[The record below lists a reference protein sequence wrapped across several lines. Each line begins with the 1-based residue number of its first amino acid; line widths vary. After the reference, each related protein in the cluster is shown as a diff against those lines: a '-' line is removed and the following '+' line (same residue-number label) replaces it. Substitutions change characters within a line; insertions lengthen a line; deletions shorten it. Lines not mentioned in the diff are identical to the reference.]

1 MGNTHTT
8 LSAKNFDPSRMPV
21 AVSADG
27 KTLLAENA
35 VIFNVGVRE
44 IGAFPANAVVALTLS
59 VPGYRDQVYHTATAG
74 LVTQS
79 MLQKGFTF
87 ALDKACMETSS
98 LHVRVMSGA
107 QCVAERAIPVK
118 SLKYSGQKLFN
129 DPIPLRI
136 HAVVRAGARIA
147 RGGNPIAVTV
157 SRVIRTGADIAA
169 IGHAVSVTVHVVV
182 RAGAGI
188 TTVRYPIPIGVEGVV
203 GAGHPGPIA
212 AADRRDDPVR

>member
-59 VPGYRDQVYHTATAG
+59 VPGYRDQVCHTATAG
-74 LVTQS
+74 LVTRS

-87 ALDKACMETSS
+87 ALDKACLETST

-118 SLKYSGQKLFN
+118 SLKYSGQKFFNETISFGMLQGKAKNHTAVPVVKVAFELLSSGDGKLFQAKKPHFM
-129 DPIPLRI
+129 DLE
-136 HAVVRAGARIA
+136 IA
-147 RGGNPIAVTV
+147 RADGGA
-157 SRVIRTGADIAA
+157 
-169 IGHAVSVTVHVVV
+169 HVAHPLNMV
-182 RAGAGI
+182 R
-188 TTVRYPIPIGVEGVV
+188 
-203 GAGHPGPIA
+203 
-212 AADRRDDPVR
+212 

>member
-1 MGNTHTT
+1 MYKIYSIHNIHSMGNTHTT

-59 VPGYRDQVYHTATAG
+59 VPGYRDQVCHTATAG

-87 ALDKACMETSS
+87 ALDKACIETSS

-118 SLKYSGQKLFN
+118 SLKYSGQKFFN
-129 DPIPLRI
+129 ETISFGMLQGPDRNSKSVPTVKLAFELL
-136 HAVVRAGARIA
+136 AVGD
-147 RGGNPIAVTV
+147 GK
-157 SRVIRTGADIAA
+157 
-169 IGHAVSVTVHVVV
+169 VHVAKQPHYMDLELASAPGVGIHPLGLV
-182 RAGAGI
+182 R
-188 TTVRYPIPIGVEGVV
+188 
-203 GAGHPGPIA
+203 
-212 AADRRDDPVR
+212 